1 MRKMFLMVA
10 LAISSVMSWGAK
22 YTLVTST
29 DDLSSGDKVVVS
41 CSKKS
46 VVAGALDGTK
56 MPSVTATF
64 ADDKSY
70 VTVTGAYEY
79 TITQMGS
86 YWVLSN
92 DNGYIGCTSNK
103 NSLTTNS
110 GADKYSSNWVIES
123 ITSGDVKYLCK
134 SNSYKNT
141 WLQYNSSAKY
151 FSNYDSNQ
159 TAIQFYKKVVSE
171 DPVIECVEEI
181 NFGLV
186 LVHDGVGVAEEQ
198 LDVDVQNLTEAIS
211 VSLTSGSDN
220 FTIDATSIPSTGG
233 SVKVGFLADANGTYT
248 GTLLLQSGSASATVT
263 LTAEALVV
271 NGAGTQEEPLTCGD
285 VVAMNF
291 NDANAKGWVMGY
303 ILGSAATGPAVAGTA
318 NNTSLILADNAE
330 GLNKIAVALPDNAV
344 RADLNVVEHP
354 ENIGKRVKVYG
365 SLEKYFGGPGVKSTS
380 QYEWVDGNPEAIE
393 DVLESTLVPQ
403 KILREGQVVIL
414 RNGVIYDMTGKEV
427 R

>member
-92 DNGYIGCTSNK
+92 ANGYIGCTSNK

-134 SNSYKNT
+134 SNNFKNT

-186 LVHDGVGVAEEQ
+186 LVHDGVGIAEEQ

-211 VSLTSGSDN
+211 ISITSGSDN
-220 FTIDATSIPSTGG
+220 FTIDATSVPSTGG
-233 SVKVGFLADANGTYT
+233 SINVGFIANANGIYE

-263 LTAEALVV
+263 LKAEALVV

-285 VVAMNF
+285 VIAMAF
-291 NDANAKGWVMGY
+291 NDASAKGWVMGY
-303 ILGSAATGPAVAGTA
+303 ILGSAAAGPAIAGTA

-344 RADLNVVEHP
+344 RADLNIVDHP
-354 ENIGKRVKVYG
+354 GNIGKRVKVYG
-365 SLEKYFGGPGVKSTS
+365 SLEKYFGGSGVKSTS
-380 QYEWVDGNPEAIE
+380 QYEWVDGNPESIE
-393 DVLESTLVPQ
+393 DISIDALTPQ
-403 KILREGQVVIL
+403 KVLRDGQVFIIRDGGAYTLCGAKV
-414 RNGVIYDMTGKEV
+414 K
-427 R
+427 